1 MKVTLL
7 ERSPGSWRIR
17 IETRDET
24 GKRRFATE
32 TIRGTKLEAEARRV
46 EILKAHKAGD
56 LVEPTSD
63 TLGQYWAA
71 WQERRVALR
80 EISELTAQR
89 QAQNMKPF
97 LELHGAKPLRALTT
111 EDIQSFYVMRL
122 GTIAP
127 TTVKLFHT
135 HLRAMFTA
143 AQEAGALA
151 RNPTRKVVAP
161 KGDSES
167 RKPLE
172 QRHIQGLL
180 AHAADKPFLLN
191 LVRLALYTG
200 LRRGELAGL
209 RWSDVDLDRGT
220 ISVNRTIVRIGKCE
234 IEKKPKTAKSIR
246 TIKMPQTLIDE
257 LRPIAGAPDA
267 PVLITAYGGRPSI
280 SYMTR
285 CVKKALLLI
294 GLGDGYCL
302 HSTRHSHATHLLRQR
317 MPIKAVSERL
327 GHASV
332 DVTLSVYAHVI
343 PGDDEALAATIDRVM
358 AA

>member
-7 ERSPGSWRIR
+7 QRAPGVWRIR
-17 IETRDET
+17 IETKENGQR
-24 GKRRFATE
+24 KFRTE
-32 TIRGTKLEAEARRV
+32 TLKGSELDAQARKV
-46 EILKAHKAGD
+46 EILKDHRSGD
-56 LVEPTSD
+56 LVHITDD
-63 TLGQYWAA
+63 TVKMHWNKWQNKRLGLKQ
-71 WQERRVALR
+71 
-80 EISELTAQR
+80 ISELTLQS
-89 QAQNMKPF
+89 QQNLIKPF
-97 LELHGAKPLRALTT
+97 LDDYGTRQLKSITSDDIENFYLTR
-111 EDIQSFYVMRL
+111 IRKVAA
-122 GTIAP
+122 GTMTI
-127 TTVKLFHT
+127 T
-135 HLRAMFTA
+135 HHHLKAMFNQA
-143 AQEAGALA
+143 VEAGLLTK
-151 RNPTRKVVAP
+151 NPMKRVSAP
-161 KGDSES
+161 KGESEA

-172 QRHIQGLL
+172 KRHIKALL
-180 AHAADKPFLLN
+180 AYAADKPFLGRMI
-191 LVRLALYTG
+191 RLALATG
-200 LRRGELAGL
+200 MRRGEMCAL
-209 RWSDVDLDRGT
+209 RWSDIDLDTG
-220 ISVNRTIVRIGKCE
+220 IIHVSRTVVRVGASE
-234 IEKKPKTAKSIR
+234 YEKKPKTAKSIR